1 MRLAVLGLRDLYA
14 NLLASSVVKQSKIVD
29 IRRLYEPTLKFE
41 GTRGYLHTI
50 EHRWLERIAG
60 ACSLGPYAVLLA
72 RPLKEHFVRKTRLVW
87 SAVAAAARARRS
99 GELEQPLGCWK
110 GGQRTPLRS
119 VVDGRAPL
127 PALGWC
133 ACGRPRTDVKLRSR
147 ARRDA
152 AVERTRR
159 ASTLR
164 EHAARAGL

>member
-1 MRLAVLGLRDLYA
+1 MAASRARTASRLLLQAPARTSKIVKLHRCSREEDPSPRLARADLCRAARYPRTTGLYA

-99 GELEQPLGCWK
+99 GELEESLGCWK
-110 GGQRTPLRS
+110 GGLWTP
-119 VVDGRAPL
+119 
-127 PALGWC
+127 
-133 ACGRPRTDVKLRSR
+133 
-147 ARRDA
+147 
-152 AVERTRR
+152 
-159 ASTLR
+159 
-164 EHAARAGL
+164 